1 MTVAVTGSS
10 GLLGRAVV
18 AELVTVGI
26 DVIRLDMVDDGS
38 GTTVIRDLRDGAA
51 ALSVFEGCRAI
62 VHTAG
67 IPRPQSHSSEEL
79 FSTNAMINFNCAES
93 AVAVGVSMVVNI
105 SSISVLGY
113 PFFVQPIRPPY
124 LPIDER
130 QAPAPQDAY
139 ALSKQVGEEIWAA
152 AVRRSNRPLQVI
164 NLRMPW
170 IQTPASFVVDI
181 PMAMATGQ
189 DVHNLWAYI
198 DSRDAAH
205 AVGLVLNRDVP
216 YKSGVCTMFVSARDN
231 FAGRPTSDLATAA
244 WPGLDCPITG
254 EGSVLSTRR
263 AAQTIGFRPA
273 HSWREYPAVS

>member
-18 AELVTVGI
+18 AELVTAGI

-51 ALSVFEGCRAI
+51 ALSVFRGCRAI

-67 IPRPQSHSSEEL
+67 IPRPQNHSSEEL
-79 FSTNAMINFNCAES
+79 FSTNAIINFNCAES
-93 AVAVGVSMVVNI
+93 AVAVGVSRVVNI

-216 YKSGVCTMFVSARDN
+216 QKSGVCTMFVSARDN
-231 FAGRPTSDLATAA
+231 FAGRPTSDLATSA
-244 WPGLDCPITG
+244 WPGLNCPIMG
-254 EGSVLSTRR
+254 EGSLLSTRL
-263 AAQTIGFRPA
+263 AAQTVGFRPA
-273 HSWREYPAVS
+273 HSWREYPAIS